1 MRGCKH
7 GQRMGGGVA
16 RHTKAQA
23 EQTREAILDA
33 AEKVFYERGVA
44 RSTLEEVA
52 RVAGVTRGAIYW
64 HFRDKLDLFLTLNE
78 RAELPHQDLVT
89 RLAEN
94 PELDPLEELDTVMAD
109 TKRQFEQ
116 DERRRRLLTIF
127 YQRCEYVDEMAP
139 ALHRLQ
145 KADEDLRA
153 KFRELLHLAAARYPL
168 APPWTPDTAADALF
182 VQIRGMMQ
190 LWLRE
195 PEVYRLSE
203 EGLQLARALLASFR
217 GSPLKTELKT
227 PGNPGGPADRPPPA
241 G

>member
-78 RAELPHQDLVT
+78 RAELPHEDLVT

-94 PELDPLEELDTVMAD
+94 PDLDPLEELDTVMAD

-153 KFRELLHLAAARYPL
+153 KFRELLNLAALRYPL
-168 APPWTPDTAADALF
+168 APPWTPDTAADALL

-203 EGLQLARALLASFR
+203 EGLRLARALLASFQ
-217 GSPLKTELKT
+217 GKSLKTDQKPDS
-227 PGNPGGPADRPPPA
+227 PGTLSPSTG
-241 G
+241 

>member
-64 HFRDKLDLFLTLNE
+64 HFRDE
-78 RAELPHQDLVT
+78 RAELPHEDLVT

-94 PELDPLEELDTVMAD
+94 PDLDPLEELDTVMAD

-153 KFRELLHLAAARYPL
+153 KFRELLNLAALRYPL

-203 EGLQLARALLASFR
+203 EGLRLARALLASFQ
-217 GSPLKTELKT
+217 GKSLKTDQKPDS
-227 PGNPGGPADRPPPA
+227 PGTLSPSTG
-241 G
+241 

>member
-1 MRGCKH
+1 M
-7 GQRMGGGVA
+7 A

-78 RAELPHQDLVT
+78 RAELPHEDLVA

-94 PELDPLEELDTVMAD
+94 PELDPLEELDTIMAT

-145 KADEDLRA
+145 RADEELRA
-153 KFRELLHLAAARYPL
+153 KFRELLHLAATRYPL
-168 APPWTPDTAADALF
+168 APLDPGHRRRRPLRTDPGHDAALA
-182 VQIRGMMQ
+182 
-190 LWLRE
+190 
-195 PEVYRLSE
+195 
-203 EGLQLARALLASFR
+203 ARAPGLPPERGRAASGAGLAGLLPSQIPENR
-217 GSPLKTELKT
+217 QKS
-227 PGNPGGPADRPPPA
+227 
-241 G
+241 

>member
-1 MRGCKH
+1 
-7 GQRMGGGVA
+7 
-16 RHTKAQA
+16 
-23 EQTREAILDA
+23 
-33 AEKVFYERGVA
+33 
-44 RSTLEEVA
+44 
-52 RVAGVTRGAIYW
+52 
-64 HFRDKLDLFLTLNE
+64 
-78 RAELPHQDLVT
+78 
-89 RLAEN
+89 
-94 PELDPLEELDTVMAD
+94 MAD

-153 KFRELLHLAAARYPL
+153 KFRELLHLAALRYPL

-203 EGLQLARALLASFR
+203 EGLRLARALLASFQ
-217 GSPLKTELKT
+217 GKSLKTDQKPDS
-227 PGNPGGPADRPPPA
+227 PGTLSPSTG
-241 G
+241 